1 MPLFRK
7 GPQMN
12 LLELT
17 IKQKIAL
24 GFATIGVLL
33 LAGSSFFYRSL
44 TQIQTANT
52 NIEIL
57 AVPVQTQSNALQL
70 SLLKM
75 AKTGSLAF
83 SQTGNDNISS
93 SFAQFK
99 LLQSEYS
106 TTFKDLSNKVADQPK
121 MKQALDNVTQQ
132 YSQYIKQSEIMF
144 NAKLTIEQAR
154 ADYQK
159 QFQQFLQIKDTASN
173 SMIDLEII
181 DAGEQDNLL
190 AEVIGTGTRLDDTI
204 YNMGNIIGEVARF
217 TDLQNVNN
225 HQQDILMMVNSIET
239 NFQFLKQQTA
249 TLPADDLLA
258 IFAEQF
264 EQMKALLDTPGTL
277 YESQRKVV
285 EVIKQADMAYSQ
297 SNQYFDSS
305 FAELSKLMI
314 LADQRFNDFKN
325 VASDEISTAQT
336 LAIALALIF
345 IVLAIIIYY
354 FTSKAMLEPLRAVN
368 HALSRIA
375 SGDLS
380 KRLTKRNDDEF
391 GELMDNIN
399 KLSDDLTSL
408 LQDISRDAHLL
419 DESAINSQNQG
430 QKIAD
435 AANSQI
441 HQINQAKQLAEHIH
455 HSSNLVNKQ
464 TNESASQISLASEQG
479 KHVKGI
485 ADDNRGRIERLS
497 TGLIDSVNIMNSLS
511 KNSDNIGGILVTI
524 SAIAD
529 QTNLLALNAAIE
541 AARAGEHGRGFA
553 VVADEVRSLASRT
566 QSSTAEIQTMI
577 DALQQETTNA
587 VKAITQG
594 QTQANQCVEQSQALH
609 DAIEHIESALLTI
622 DKMSQSINQA
632 AHEQVSFS
640 EQIEHTMAETAESAE
655 HNAEES
661 SAMAKRSKELNQL
674 AHSLTTSVER
684 FKL

>member
-1 MPLFRK
+1 
-7 GPQMN
+7 MN

-75 AKTGSLAF
+75 VKTGSLAF
-83 SQTGNDNISS
+83 SQTGNDNINS

-99 LLQSEYS
+99 LLQNEYS
-106 TTFKDLSNKVADQPK
+106 TTFKDLSDKVADQPK
-121 MKQALDNVTQQ
+121 MKLALDNVTQQ
-132 YSQYIKQSEIMF
+132 YSQYIQQSETMF

-154 ADYQK
+154 VDYQK
-159 QFQQFLQIKDTASN
+159 LFKQFQQIKDTASN
-173 SMIDLEII
+173 SMIDLEMI
-181 DAGEQDNLL
+181 DAGDQDSLL

-204 YNMGNIIGEVARF
+204 YNMGNIIGEIARF

-225 HQQDILMMVNSIET
+225 HQQDILMMVNNIET

-249 TLPADDLLA
+249 PLPADDLLA

-264 EQMKALLDTPGTL
+264 DQMKTLLDTPGTL

-285 EVIKQADMAYSQ
+285 GVIQQADMAYSQ

-305 FAELSKLMI
+305 FTELSKLMI

-325 VASDEISTAQT
+325 VASDEINTAQT

-354 FTSKAMLEPLRAVN
+354 FTSKAMLGPLRAVN
-368 HALSRIA
+368 SALSRIA

-430 QKIAD
+430 EKIAR
-435 AANSQI
+435 AASSQI
-441 HQINQAKQLAEHIH
+441 DQINQAKQLAEHIH
-455 HSSNLVNKQ
+455 HSSNLVNQ
-464 TNESASQISLASEQG
+464 QANESASQISLASEQG

-485 ADDNRGRIERLS
+485 ADDNQGRIERLS
-497 TGLIDSVNIMNSLS
+497 TGLIDSVNIMNNLS

-577 DALQQETTNA
+577 DALQHETTNA
-587 VKAITQG
+587 VKAISQG

-609 DAIEHIESALLTI
+609 DAIEQIESALLTI
-622 DKMSQSINQA
+622 DKMGQSINHA
-632 AHEQVSFS
+632 ANEQVSFS

-655 HNAEES
+655 HNALES
-661 SAMAKRSKELNQL
+661 SAMAKRSQELNQL
-674 AHSLTTSVER
+674 AHSLTASVER

>member
-1 MPLFRK
+1 
-7 GPQMN
+7 MN

-93 SFAQFK
+93 SFARFK
-99 LLQSEYS
+99 LLQNEYS
-106 TTFKDLSNKVADQPK
+106 ITFKDLSNKVADQPK

-132 YSQYIKQSEIMF
+132 YSQYIKQSETMF

-154 ADYQK
+154 ADYKKQYQRFQK
-159 QFQQFLQIKDTASN
+159 IKDTASN

-181 DAGEQDNLL
+181 DAGDQDNLL

-285 EVIKQADMAYSQ
+285 EVIQQADMAYSQ

-354 FTSKAMLEPLRAVN
+354 FTSKAMLGPLRAVN

-408 LQDISRDAHLL
+408 LRDISRDAHLL

-455 HSSNLVNKQ
+455 QSSNLVNKQ

-485 ADDNRGRIERLS
+485 ADDNRGRIEQLS

-577 DALQQETTNA
+577 DALQHETTNA

-622 DKMSQSINQA
+622 DKMSQSINHA

-661 SAMAKRSKELNQL
+661 SAMAKRSQELNQL
-674 AHSLTTSVER
+674 AHSLTASVER